1 MTEKNSRRAR
11 GGRNARR
18 ELRSQKTSDLGKPYI
33 ERKIPVYDLLSDE
46 ASEIIE
52 ANADKILEEIGIDF
66 KDDKEALEI
75 LKSNGCDIT
84 GERVRFPKGLCRE
97 WIKNAPSEFIQH
109 ARNQN
114 RSVKIGGNNTVFAP
128 VYGPPFVRALDG
140 VRRYAKI

>member
-1 MTEKNSRRAR
+1 MNEKNSRRVR

-18 ELRSQKTSDLGKPYI
+18 ELRSKKTSDFGKPYI
-33 ERKIPVYDLLSDE
+33 ERKIPIYDLLSDE

-52 ANADKILEEIGIDF
+52 ANADKILEQIGIDF

-75 LKSNGCDIT
+75 LKSNGCDIK

-109 ARNQN
+109 ARNSN
-114 RSVKIGGNNTVFAP
+114 RSVKNGF
-128 VYGPPFVRALDG
+128 LDQPH
-140 VRRYAKI
+140 